1 MAFVNEYI
9 STGDFKKYHFNE
21 LNKRPKRANGT
32 APSDVWTIDRESN
45 IWLRQ
50 FYAEI
55 DPKDPKGDLT
65 GITVW
70 DFFWQKDLMQV
81 KLLSLEAG
89 RDEKKKH
96 CWERKKLLEI
106 EMSVSMAQFQ
116 LQALRDLKSALI
128 AYKDAGIRSE
138 AKTYSLVLE

>member
-1 MAFVNEYI
+1 MAFINEYI
-9 STGDFKKYHFNE
+9 SARDFNKYKFNE

-32 APSDVWTIDRESN
+32 APSDVWTIDREAN

-55 DPKDPKGDLT
+55 DPKNPKGDLT

-70 DFFWQKDLMQV
+70 DFYWQKDLMQV

-89 RDEKKKH
+89 RDKEKEH
-96 CWERKKLLEI
+96 CWARQRLVEI
-106 EMSVSMAQFQ
+106 EMSVSMAIFQ
-116 LQALRDLKSALI
+116 LHALRDLKSALI